1 MRYDILGSTDTA
13 PSGYGANRASGA
25 VGYDASPTTATN
37 PVPNTLMAALPADL
51 RAVMKPMTIYTDN
64 VAGGSGS
71 VEANITAT
79 IDYLPLLSEFEV
91 FGTRSG
97 ANEYEQQ
104 KQAQYAYYAAGNSKV
119 KRRHDTG
126 ATAFWWERSP
136 RASGS
141 SYFRCV
147 YSGGT
152 SNGDRS
158 TISCL
163 LAPAFKV

>member
-1 MRYDILGSTDTA
+1 
-13 PSGYGANRASGA
+13 
-25 VGYDASPTTATN
+25 
-37 PVPNTLMAALPADL
+37 
-51 RAVMKPMTIYTDN
+51 MKPMTIYTDN
-64 VAGGSGS
+64 KGGGTGS
-71 VEANITAT
+71 IETNITAT

-126 ATAFWWERSP
+126 AAANWWERSP
-136 RASGS
+136 HAGGS
-141 SYFRCV
+141 NFFRCV
-147 YSGGT
+147 TNYGAG
-152 SNGDRS
+152 NAGNAH
-158 TISCL
+158 ISYL